1 MNLIFEII
9 QQLRWQCQMFHIF
22 MTKLAKNTFLGASL
36 HSFSQLANLMAF
48 FLPMKILVMIRADRV
63 PRYFQD
69 FITPGSLHIWIFI
82 MSFFVVVLYALAI
95 IASLISNRQATYGAN
110 KLVQMYRGEKALAK
124 YEIKMLKAHYKLF
137 ARSYADILVFVVGE
151 ICIAY
156 LNFIVAIAIPVII
169 FLEIGITHTILK
181 SRQNWHFL
189 KWLREGI
196 KRSSDIY
203 IRSLSAANFLVII
216 TILGLEFYF
225 KEEQSVMIG
234 ILTIFLGRRILSS
247 LHGYVNKAI
256 KLASK
261 GEELDRL
268 ICNSLNI
275 QSLEIHR
282 TAELSEQ
289 KQSR

>member
-1 MNLIFEII
+1 
-9 QQLRWQCQMFHIF
+9 
-22 MTKLAKNTFLGASL
+22 
-36 HSFSQLANLMAF
+36 
-48 FLPMKILVMIRADRV
+48 
-63 PRYFQD
+63 
-69 FITPGSLHIWIFI
+69 